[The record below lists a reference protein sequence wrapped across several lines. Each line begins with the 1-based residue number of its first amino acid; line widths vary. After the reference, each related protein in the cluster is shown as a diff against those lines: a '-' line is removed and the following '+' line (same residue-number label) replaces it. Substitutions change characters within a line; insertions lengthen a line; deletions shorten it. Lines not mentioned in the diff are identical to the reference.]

1 MKANRLRLEK
11 KFDVIERAGGIKLP
25 HMKSG
30 SGISFTYWERL
41 NVIFSL
47 PAFLFG
53 FVYYIYHGLWKKSL
67 ILVAFCLASIELLDI
82 IFIRYPSIYELWYGF
97 SYLITPMVFAL
108 RANGDLYTEYR
119 LNKNVNN
126 SLWSDAMHRLTRN
139 KAAMLG
145 ACILILLIT
154 LAALAPWIA
163 PYSYSYQDL
172 NLGASPPS
180 ADHLLGTDVLGRD
193 LLSRILYGARISL
206 LVGFVA
212 TGVALVI
219 GVSWGII
226 AGYAGGKV
234 DSIMMRIVDVLYG
247 LPFIIFIILLMVIF
261 GRNLWLLFGA
271 IGAVE
276 WLTMARIV
284 RGQVIGLKNQEFVM
298 AAKAMGVSN
307 LSMFRRHLL
316 PNILGP
322 IAVYATLTI
331 PQVMLLEGFLS
342 FLGLGIQPPMSS
354 WGTLIKDGVESMEEY
369 SWLLIY
375 PGLTFTITL
384 FALNFFGDGLRD
396 ALDPKTTDN

>member
-1 MKANRLRLEK
+1 M
-11 KFDVIERAGGIKLP
+11 
-25 HMKSG
+25 
-30 SGISFTYWERL
+30 
-41 NVIFSL
+41 
-47 PAFLFG
+47 
-53 FVYYIYHGLWKKSL
+53 
-67 ILVAFCLASIELLDI
+67 
-82 IFIRYPSIYELWYGF
+82 
-97 SYLITPMVFAL
+97 
-108 RANGDLYTEYR
+108 
-119 LNKNVNN
+119 NN
-126 SLWSDAMHRLTRN
+126 SLWSDALYRLSRN
-139 KAAMLG
+139 RAAMFG
-145 ACILILLIT
+145 GFILILLIIC
-154 LAALAPWIA
+154 AALAPWIA
-163 PYSYSYQDL
+163 PYSYSYQNL
-172 NLGASPPS
+172 SLGASPPS

-212 TGVALVI
+212 TGVALII

-226 AGYAGGKV
+226 AGYIGGRV
-234 DSIMMRIVDVLYG
+234 DSIMMRIVDILYG
-247 LPFIIFIILLMVIF
+247 LTFIIFIILLMVIF

-307 LSMFRRHLL
+307 ISMFRRHLL

-354 WGTLIKDGVESMEEY
+354 WGTLIKDGVESMEEF

-375 PGLTFTITL
+375 PGITFTITL

-396 ALDPKTTDN
+396 ALDPKTSDN

>member
-1 MKANRLRLEK
+1 MQ
-11 KFDVIERAGGIKLP
+11 
-25 HMKSG
+25 
-30 SGISFTYWERL
+30 
-41 NVIFSL
+41 
-47 PAFLFG
+47 
-53 FVYYIYHGLWKKSL
+53 
-67 ILVAFCLASIELLDI
+67 
-82 IFIRYPSIYELWYGF
+82 
-97 SYLITPMVFAL
+97 
-108 RANGDLYTEYR
+108 
-119 LNKNVNN
+119 NN
-126 SLWSDAMHRLTRN
+126 SSLWNDAYRRLVQN
-139 KAAMLG
+139 KAAMIG
-145 ACILILLIT
+145 GMILVFFILCAIF
-154 LAALAPWIA
+154 APLIA

-172 NLGASPPS
+172 DLGASKPS
-180 ADHLLGTDVLGRD
+180 WEHLLGTDVMGRD

-206 LVGFVA
+206 MVGFVA

-226 AGYAGGKV
+226 AGYFGGRV

-284 RGQVIGLKNQEFVM
+284 RGQVIGLKNQEFVL
-298 AAKAMGVSN
+298 AAQAMGVSN
-307 LSMFRRHLL
+307 MAMFKKHLF

-331 PQVMLLEGFLS
+331 PQVMLLESFLS

-396 ALDPKTTDN
+396 ALDPKTSAD

>member
-1 MKANRLRLEK
+1 MQ
-11 KFDVIERAGGIKLP
+11 
-25 HMKSG
+25 
-30 SGISFTYWERL
+30 
-41 NVIFSL
+41 
-47 PAFLFG
+47 
-53 FVYYIYHGLWKKSL
+53 
-67 ILVAFCLASIELLDI
+67 
-82 IFIRYPSIYELWYGF
+82 
-97 SYLITPMVFAL
+97 
-108 RANGDLYTEYR
+108 
-119 LNKNVNN
+119 NN
-126 SLWSDAMHRLTRN
+126 SSLWNDAYRRLVQN
-139 KAAMLG
+139 KAAMIGGMILVF
-145 ACILILLIT
+145 LILCAI
-154 LAALAPWIA
+154 LAPWIA

-172 NLGASPPS
+172 DLGASKPS
-180 ADHLLGTDVLGRD
+180 WDHLLGTDVMGRD
-193 LLSRILYGARISL
+193 LLSRILYGDRISL
-206 LVGFVA
+206 MVGFVA
-212 TGVALVI
+212 TGVALII

-226 AGYAGGKV
+226 AGYFGGRV

-284 RGQVIGLKNQEFVM
+284 RGQVIGLKNQEFVL
-298 AAKAMGVSN
+298 AAQAMGVSN
-307 LSMFRRHLL
+307 MSMFKKHLF

-331 PQVMLLEGFLS
+331 PQVMLLESFLS

-396 ALDPKTTDN
+396 ALDPKTSSD

>member
-1 MKANRLRLEK
+1 MN
-11 KFDVIERAGGIKLP
+11 
-25 HMKSG
+25 
-30 SGISFTYWERL
+30 
-41 NVIFSL
+41 
-47 PAFLFG
+47 
-53 FVYYIYHGLWKKSL
+53 
-67 ILVAFCLASIELLDI
+67 
-82 IFIRYPSIYELWYGF
+82 
-97 SYLITPMVFAL
+97 
-108 RANGDLYTEYR
+108 
-119 LNKNVNN
+119 NN
-126 SLWSDAMHRLTRN
+126 SLWSDAFYRLTRN

-145 ACILILLIT
+145 GFILILLIIC
-154 LAALAPWIA
+154 AVLAPWIA

-180 ADHLLGTDVLGRD
+180 GEHFLGTDILGRD

-219 GVSWGII
+219 GVSWGIV
-226 AGYAGGKV
+226 AGYVGGRL
-234 DSIMMRIVDVLYG
+234 DSIMMRIVDILYG

-307 LSMFRRHLL
+307 FSMFRRHLL

-342 FLGLGIQPPMSS
+342 FLGRGIQPPMSS

-375 PGLTFTITL
+375 PGITFTITL

-396 ALDPKTTDN
+396 ALDPKTSDN